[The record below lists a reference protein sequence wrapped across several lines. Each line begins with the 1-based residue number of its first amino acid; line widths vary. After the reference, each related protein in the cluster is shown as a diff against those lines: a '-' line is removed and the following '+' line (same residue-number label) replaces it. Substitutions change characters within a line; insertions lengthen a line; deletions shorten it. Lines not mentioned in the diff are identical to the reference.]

1 MRYCHPDSLLEA
13 RRSRFSETARRRA
26 GYRRE
31 GGAHRRTGR
40 RGANRYFVPVA
51 YLDYGGESRVAA
63 ASRVDIRGKGPDAI
77 ADYTRGLA
85 AKEIVVAAD
94 EGDDLPVTELLRC
107 RAAGIRVSNY
117 MDFIERQ
124 TKTLDPDA
132 VEPNG

>member
-1 MRYCHPDSLLEA
+1 MLGTGEKAA
-13 RRSRFSETARRRA
+13 RIAGLATA
-26 GYRRE
+26 E
-31 GGAHRRTGR
+31 
-40 RGANRYFVPVA
+40 ANRYFVPVA

-63 ASRVDIRGKGPDAI
+63 TARLDIRGKGLDAI
-77 ADYTRGLA
+77 ADCARGLA
-85 AKEIVVAAD
+85 AREIVIAAD
-94 EGDDLPVTELLRC
+94 ECGDLPVTELLRC